1 MYTQARPLS
10 DNLSKSILMLSDL
23 MRYSLKN
30 TDNTSWSSLENEIE
44 FLENFIEIHRLRFY
58 TNFNLNFQVEGFVRD
73 KKIAPLIF
81 ITFVENA
88 IKHGILN
95 DPKHPI
101 TILLSVGN
109 TGLDFMVKNHKQH
122 GFKDKTSGIGLENT
136 KNRLKLMYP
145 DKYQITI
152 QDKAH
157 FYTVSLQLT
166 F

>member
-1 MYTQARPLS
+1 
-10 DNLSKSILMLSDL
+10 
-23 MRYSLKN
+23 LKN

-58 TNFNLNFQVEGFVRD
+58 TNFYLNFQVEGFVRD

-145 DKYQITI
+145 DKHQITI